1 MRRKWT
7 PVLTAALLL
16 LAFWGWRT
24 WDGHFTPER
33 WAETDEAHRGKLV
46 DSLLD
51 QYDGLVGLSQGEVEA
66 LLGPDTPGGQRE
78 EALTPEGSTVRPL
91 LVYRAGGP
99 PLGHVPGVPVRLSGG
114 RPGDRGPAGGGLSAC
129 TER

>member
-1 MRRKWT
+1 MKRKETAMKRKWF

-16 LAFWGWRT
+16 LAFWGWRA

-51 QYDGLVGLSQGEVEA
+51 QYGELVGLSRGEVEA

-78 EALTPEGSTVRPL
+78 EALTPEGREVRPL
-91 LVYRAGGP
+91 LVYRAGGRP
-99 PLGHVPGVPVRLSGG
+99 WAMFPEYLFIYLEDGRVTGARLVA
-114 RPGDRGPAGGGLSAC
+114 D
-129 TER
+129 

>member
-51 QYDGLVGLSQGEVEA
+51 QYDRLVGLSQGEVEA